1 MSNTNIPKFASD
13 LKILLS
19 QQDQSIDKNDRII
32 GATKVYNY
40 IYNNIEDYM
49 NNINNDIN
57 KGVSYQKLLITVID
71 RIRYNEIENENLSVV
86 DKNIRNKLTLTMDKC
101 KPILKSLF
109 IQYVLNSPE
118 LNNYDDIYKSM
129 YSKCVSYFELNDS
142 MLRSSSRRKQLKY
155 PNFIGMDDDNYD
167 EENVDEGEVITN
179 NTNKN
184 NINKNNKKN
193 IYLDSDS
200 DSDSDYE
207 DKQEKMK
214 EKKLW
219 SIYKRLNKGVTTEH
233 IKSIKEYIKIIK
245 EQRKQMAL
253 LEADQIVLARRSSR
267 LVNKPKKNYLESD
280 DEI

>member
-32 GATKVYNY
+32 GAINVYDY

-57 KGVSYQKLLITVID
+57 KGLSYQKLLITVID
-71 RIRYNEIENENLSVV
+71 RIRYNEIENKNMFVV
-86 DKNIRNKLTLTMDKC
+86 DENIRNKLTLIMDKC
-101 KPILKSLF
+101 KPILKKLF
-109 IQYVLNSPE
+109 IQYIFNKSE
-118 LNNYDDIYKSM
+118 YTNYDDYYKNM
-129 YSKCVSYFELNDS
+129 YNRCVSYFELNDS
-142 MLRSSSRRKQLKY
+142 ILRRSSRRKQLKY

-167 EENVDEGEVITN
+167 EDVDEEEVIINN
-179 NTNKN
+179 NTN
-184 NINKNNKKN
+184 NKN
-193 IYLDSDS
+193 ICLDSDS

-207 DKQEKMK
+207 DKEEKKK

-280 DEI
+280 DEM

>member
-32 GATKVYNY
+32 GATKVYEH
-40 IYNNIEDYM
+40 IYNGIEEYYCEADISM
-49 NNINNDIN
+49 PRQKLIIAMIN
-57 KGVSYQKLLITVID
+57 KINEFENDSNMFGVNKKLYDKLI
-71 RIRYNEIENENLSVV
+71 E
-86 DKNIRNKLTLTMDKC
+86 TMDKC
-101 KPILKSLF
+101 KPILKKLF
-109 IQYVLNSPE
+109 IQYIFNKSE
-118 LNNYDDIYKSM
+118 YTNYDDYYKNM
-129 YSKCVSYFELNDS
+129 YNRCVSYFELNDS
-142 MLRSSSRRKQLKY
+142 ILRRSSRRKQLKY

-167 EENVDEGEVITN
+167 EDVDEEEVIINN
-179 NTNKN
+179 NTN
-184 NINKNNKKN
+184 NKN
-193 IYLDSDS
+193 ICLDSDS

-207 DKQEKMK
+207 DKEEKKK

-267 LVNKPKKNYLESD
+267 LVNKPKKNYVETD
-280 DEI
+280 DEL

>member
-32 GATKVYNY
+32 GAINVYDY
-40 IYNNIEDYM
+40 IYNNIEDCYYEG
-49 NNINNDIN
+49 NVNILRQKLIITIINKIIELEKINNMVGAN
-57 KGVSYQKLLITVID
+57 KNIYDKLIT
-71 RIRYNEIENENLSVV
+71 
-86 DKNIRNKLTLTMDKC
+86 TMDKC
-101 KPILKSLF
+101 KPILKKLF
-109 IQYVLNSPE
+109 IQYIFNKTE
-118 LNNYDDIYKSM
+118 INNYDDIYKSM
-129 YSKCVSYFELNDS
+129 YNRCVSYLELNDS
-142 MLRSSSRRKQLKY
+142 MIRSSNRRKQLKY

-167 EENVDEGEVITN
+167 EDEENMND
-179 NTNKN
+179 K
-184 NINKNNKKN
+184 NINNNYSKN
-193 IYLDSDS
+193 IIYSDS

-219 SIYKRLNKGVTTEH
+219 SMYKRLNKGVTKEH
-233 IKSIKEYIKIIK
+233 IKIIK

-267 LVNKPKKNYLESD
+267 LANKPKKSYVESD
-280 DEI
+280 VEM